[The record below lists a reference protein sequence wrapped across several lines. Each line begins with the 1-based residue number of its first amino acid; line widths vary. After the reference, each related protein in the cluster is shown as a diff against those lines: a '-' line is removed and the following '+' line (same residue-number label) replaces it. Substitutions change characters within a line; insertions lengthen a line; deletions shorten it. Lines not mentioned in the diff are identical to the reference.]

1 MSTAAAIDELAC
13 IKQQPGQNLLI
24 YINKYRDLHWWCTK
38 KLLHEETYKVTLSQF
53 CSSLQDPIGRK
64 LCEKLWDDR
73 DNRKLVN
80 LQKCFDEAIHSYK
93 RYRVTEHHCELEVY
107 ESTVEINETLYQPKS
122 NYSGNNKVS
131 TKIKIT
137 RVTRTTNSTVERN
150 HSAAPVY
157 SVTFALDPGK
167 SPRFTVF

>member
-1 MSTAAAIDELAC
+1 M
-13 IKQQPGQNLLI
+13 
-24 YINKYRDLHWWCTK
+24 
-38 KLLHEETYKVTLSQF
+38 
-53 CSSLQDPIGRK
+53 
-64 LCEKLWDDR
+64 
-73 DNRKLVN
+73 
-80 LQKCFDEAIHSYK
+80 
-93 RYRVTEHHCELEVY
+93 TEHHCELEVY

-137 RVTRTTNSTVERN
+137 RVYKDNKQYSGKN

-167 SPRFTVF
+167 SPRFTIF